1 MFALGFK
8 RLIFMSFRHSGITLS
23 LVGDLGSLLN
33 SEIKFCSGWRKRPSN
48 KPITVLQFEERIMR
62 LTHLLTGEVLHVI
75 TIYVTLLFSK
85 LIPSRVQMQRSW

>member
-62 LTHLLTGEVLHVI
+62 LSSSNRGSASCDYDI
-75 TIYVTLLFSK
+75 SNTLIQQTYPK
-85 LIPSRVQMQRSW
+85 